1 MSENLD
7 TIEYDPE
14 HPQEHTDLWNE
25 LCAEDV
31 GKMEVKCFYSFD
43 EENGKNPILTIN
55 IGEYNW

>member
-25 LCAEDV
+25 LCAEAERFFKGGMNV
-31 GKMEVKCFYSFD
+31 R
-43 EENGKNPILTIN
+43 KNIKSRDCKYANILHFV
-55 IGEYNW
+55 